1 MSISDVILQKA
12 CLSIKL
18 ITLGHKYDIS
28 YFSEV
33 LHSPHVSNQ
42 VIWQRGLV
50 SGFSIGSGRLSL
62 SPIDM
67 YPHQLWL
74 GGATMNILV
83 RGR

>member
-1 MSISDVILQKA
+1 MSISGVILQKA

-74 GGATMNILV
+74 GGGHHEYI
-83 RGR
+83 GEG